1 MQVKI
6 IETGVIESLNAVDAA
21 SGCDWTKDLIGNY
34 NAFNDGQFSKIED
47 TGVYL
52 CDQDTYDWWA
62 AVIDNL
68 NRADEM
74 IQEAKERD
82 LWSDDVERDYQELG
96 NMDLE
101 DQAAACVDFL
111 NNLLAKED

>member
-6 IETGVIESLNAVDAA
+6 IETGAEETLSAVDAA
-21 SGCDWTKDLIGNY
+21 SGCEWTRDLIGNY

-47 TGVYL
+47 SGIYL
-52 CDQDTYDWWA
+52 CDQATYDWWS

-68 NRADEM
+68 NKADEM
-74 IQEAKERD
+74 VQEAKARD
-82 LWSDDVERDYQELG
+82 LWNDEVERDYQGVG
-96 NMDLE
+96 NMDLD

-111 NNLLAKED
+111 KTLLAEEA